1 MVMKGRKLMAQGSN
15 FEQGGRSNKGGV
27 GEDDKPNHPPCQ
39 YFGKRNHPY
48 FKCWKRPNFRCNK
61 CNQPGHIAKFCKN
74 EEHPQIEA
82 QVVDQKEEED
92 YFFTTSFSTNK
103 NNKNWLVVVDAHI
116 TWPMM
121 RSCSRS

>member
-61 CNQPGHIAKFCKN
+61 CNQPGHMQNFAKM
-74 EEHPQIEA
+74 
-82 QVVDQKEEED
+82 
-92 YFFTTSFSTNK
+92 K
-103 NNKNWLVVVDAHI
+103 NNLKLRLKWLIKRRRWTTYLQKHVF
-116 TWPMM
+116 PP
-121 RSCSRS
+121 